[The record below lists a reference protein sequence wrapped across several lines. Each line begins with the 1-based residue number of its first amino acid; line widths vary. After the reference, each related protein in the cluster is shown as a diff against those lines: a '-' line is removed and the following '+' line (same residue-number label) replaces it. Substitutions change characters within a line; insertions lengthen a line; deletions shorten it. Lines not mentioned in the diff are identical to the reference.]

1 MKIINQ
7 LLTLAAAMLLLTA
20 CNKNEEFAPETNST
34 FPADGIIRVATS
46 VTAPQTRAGRTTKNI
61 PSFQMRIVN
70 ENSDAY
76 SYYADMYKEEGE
88 WKSYKVDFSTTPA
101 TVPPLTMLWRNK
113 IEKVKVTAVSS
124 LFYIYDDEWN
134 EGRTIDV
141 QINQDEEG
149 LIERSDLL
157 FMKEKEIDPSK
168 DLVGEKIPIV
178 FNHRFSKLN
187 LTVKMGAEFNKL
199 ENGTTDN
206 LITDITVGG
215 TYRSVFW
222 KVIEDNLSGL
232 TLMEDIIPWYN
243 TQAYTPG
250 EGDATQ
256 AKANYECILIPQTV
270 AANRFRVSFTIGD
283 RDFTWASP
291 TEVVLA
297 GDTQYNLTLNVGK
310 DVVTVAGFSATPW
323 TEADEQDLGTE

>member
-1 MKIINQ
+1 MKILKQ
-7 LLTLAAAMLLLTA
+7 FFTLAAAILLFTA
-20 CNKNEEFAPETNST
+20 CNKNDDLAPETNST

-46 VTAPQTRAGRTTKNI
+46 VTNPQTRAGMTTENI

-70 ENSDAY
+70 KSNAAY
-76 SYYADMYKEEGE
+76 SYNASMGKEEGE
-88 WKSYKVDFSTTPA
+88 WKSYKADFSTTPP
-101 TVPPLTMLWRNK
+101 TVAPLTMLWRNK
-113 IEKVKVTAVSS
+113 IEKVKVTAVSGP
-124 LFYIYDDEWN
+124 FYIFDDEWD
-134 EGRTIDV
+134 EGLRIDV
-141 QINQDEEG
+141 PFTQDEED

-187 LTVKMGAEFNKL
+187 LTVKMGTEFNKL
-199 ENGTTDN
+199 ENGTTNN

-232 TLMEDIIPWYN
+232 TLMEDILPWHN
-243 TQAYTPG
+243 ILAYSQG
-250 EGDATQ
+250 EGDTTQ
-256 AKANYECILIPQTV
+256 AEAKYECILIPQTV
-270 AANRFRVSFTIGD
+270 AANTFGVSFTIGD
-283 RDFTWASP
+283 RDFLWVSP
-291 TEVVLA
+291 TEVVLHA
-297 GDTQYNLTLNVGK
+297 DTQYNLTLNVGK

-323 TEADEQDLGTE
+323 TEVTPENIGTE